1 MDPRIAGPALIHTP
15 RRTGMSDKGLDYG
28 VIGNGSSAALIS
40 KTGSLDWACLPNF
53 GSPAVFARLLDPQ
66 IGGYFQI
73 ELTACENIRQEY
85 LKNTNILRTVYKSAT
100 AEMEILD
107 FMPRYHKSSGAYACP
122 SEIIRLLRPV
132 SGKPTIKAHYSP
144 SPGYAQFDAKQELEP
159 EFIKTFTTK
168 GAYESLYLYT
178 NLDKKAVLQEEEISL
193 DKPSFFL
200 ISYNQKLNR
209 IDWDWAELEY
219 LRTRTYWLDWCSR
232 TSRYE
237 QYQDE
242 ILRSALVLKLLSYQK
257 SGAII
262 AAVSTSLPETAG
274 EVRNWDYRYCWIRDS
289 SMIIQVLFKLG
300 HRNGAKRFLQ
310 FILNAVPYKDEK
322 IQIMYGINGEKKL
335 SERTLDWLSGYKNS
349 RPVRVGNAAYFQK
362 QNDIYGVLLDVI
374 LKNFEYFRQDMENAE
389 EIWTIVRGLVRSVI
403 RTWKDADMGIW
414 EFRSQRKH
422 FVFSKVL
429 CWVALDRGSRIA
441 ALLNR
446 TEYAQTWAKIANTI
460 KKDIHTK
467 GWKEDLGAFTQAYE
481 NQAMDAANL
490 LMATYGFIDA
500 KDPRF
505 VSTVKRTQQDLS
517 RNGLMYRYRNQDDFG
532 LPSSSFT
539 VCTFWL
545 IKALHQIGEADEAKA
560 AFEAL
565 LKESNHL
572 GLFSEDMDFESREL
586 LGNFPQGYSHLALID
601 TALTLM
607 ENT

>member
-1 MDPRIAGPALIHTP
+1 
-15 RRTGMSDKGLDYG
+15 MSDKGLDYG